1 MSKINAN
8 FTGKDQNWSD
18 GTTVY
23 WFEVNGEAYG
33 VVHSGE
39 SWNSKVVD
47 STGNPTDRY
56 SVEEF
61 NITDKMIAE

>member
-8 FTGKDQNWSD
+8 FTGKDKNYAD

-23 WFEVNGEAYG
+23 WFEVNGETYG
-33 VVHSGE
+33 VIHGGE
-39 SWNSKVVD
+39 SWNSKIVD
-47 STGNPTDRY
+47 SSGYPTDRY

-61 NITDKMIAE
+61 SITDKMIAD